1 VRKTDNSGAI
11 ADVCRSAVGEFLGAS
26 TVVVRGISDPATLKV
41 MDFREAL
48 SLALDLQVNKVR
60 IASDCMEIINI
71 LEGNYTG
78 KFSSAI
84 HEIQSRES
92 RLRCS
97 FVCA

>member
-1 VRKTDNSGAI
+1 M
-11 ADVCRSAVGEFLGAS
+11 
-26 TVVVRGISDPATLKV
+26 VVRGISDLATLEA
-41 MDFREAL
+41 MAFREAL
-48 SLALDLQVNKVR
+48 SLALDLQVKKVR

-71 LEGNYTG
+71 LEGNYRG
-78 KFSSAI
+78 KCSSVI